1 MKESKDQSTLSN
13 ISVPIPDES
22 PLLSLKYSNPHKLI
36 FLFWNVIWDYI
47 FQYGHIPLMNMI
59 MFKEHISN
67 WELVNPIWR
76 NIQKHLIEVKIV
88 NLYILGSKSFHGLS
102 ILNQKMKH
110 FVFHVFFL
118 KKIHQSFLCLPLK
131 DLIIGKE
138 LRMQIN
144 VHLQIT

>member
-36 FLFWNVIWDYI
+36 FLFWNVIRDYV

-67 WELVNPIWR
+67 
-76 NIQKHLIEVKIV
+76 
-88 NLYILGSKSFHGLS
+88 
-102 ILNQKMKH
+102 
-110 FVFHVFFL
+110 
-118 KKIHQSFLCLPLK
+118 
-131 DLIIGKE
+131 
-138 LRMQIN
+138 
-144 VHLQIT
+144 